1 MALSVHATMCVLA
14 PSCPARTRAAVCLRV
29 ARPVCVPASTTSAA
43 PCEPACLCAN
53 ANASRW
59 HRSFCRRWLLAG
71 RAASVK
77 QFTGVQ
83 MNEAF
88 ENGHVDG
95 TVQTAAHYQKL
106 YQKTI
111 DDKDAAIAALQE
123 EKLQLVGERDRS
135 EWSYKTL
142 KVELKAEYKTMVE
155 AVEHEAAGRL
165 EAMEADRDE
174 AQTERDEMTKE
185 LTIWKPERMQPGK
198 ADATTLAQA
207 EVLGSNELIECI
219 LNFSSNRDKL
229 QFVVTSKA
237 ILTGTDDHEV
247 SIGMRILKGKSWAT
261 YQNLRLKWLRDIG
274 DELHDAMDAARD
286 EYIQASDRH
295 RPAEFVQM
303 SKLVEHWKEMDE
315 LKKEKKAITKKI
327 KAMKAADAALNVT
340 ESDESDSDDSEY
352 NLGHMGPEGETDHES
367 DSADEA

>member
-1 MALSVHATMCVLA
+1 MTSEKGSHMSRHTSRLKSDRPFAHCRPATMCVR
-14 PSCPARTRAAVCLRV
+14 SGPAGTHAAVCLRV

-53 ANASRW
+53 ANNDHRQ
-59 HRSFCRRWLLAG
+59 RSFCRRWLLAG

-142 KVELKAEYKTMVE
+142 KVELKAEYKTKVK
-155 AVEHEAAGRL
+155 AVKREAAGRI
-165 EAMEADRDE
+165 EAMEAERNEVQADLEKEREKHTYNLKCMQRIYHSSFQQEDDRD
-174 AQTERDEMTKE
+174 ADP
-185 LTIWKPERMQPGK
+185 WK
-198 ADATTLAQA
+198 AW
-207 EVLGSNELIECI
+207 VEC
-219 LNFSSNRDKL
+219 
-229 QFVVTSKA
+229 
-237 ILTGTDDHEV
+237 E
-247 SIGMRILKGKSWAT
+247 IGRA
-261 YQNLRLKWLRDIG
+261 
-274 DELHDAMDAARD
+274 H
-286 EYIQASDRH
+286 
-295 RPAEFVQM
+295 V
-303 SKLVEHWKEMDE
+303 
-315 LKKEKKAITKKI
+315 
-327 KAMKAADAALNVT
+327 
-340 ESDESDSDDSEY
+340 
-352 NLGHMGPEGETDHES
+352 
-367 DSADEA
+367 